1 MDSIIVPIYKNRLVK
16 LTRGTRIQGTNDKC
30 GKIIRL
36 TTEKAC
42 ISWDVPNKAGVRLA
56 YLFYSGIKCGLP
68 TIQSDGALRS
78 VLPAILICSSSL
90 LRPVEV
96 SSTAQGSCFA

>member
-1 MDSIIVPIYKNRLVK
+1 LWDTEAKSKNADKNKSTSRKENMDSIVVPIYKNRLVK

-36 TTEKAC
+36 TAEKAC
-42 ISWDVPNKAGVRLA
+42 ISWDIPNKAGVRLA

-68 TIQSDGALRS
+68 TIQK
-78 VLPAILICSSSL
+78 
-90 LRPVEV
+90 EN
-96 SSTAQGSCFA
+96 